1 VGQQVGLAFTPCG
14 KLTATSW
21 NPAIDYAPC
30 DRHQEQNPL
39 LGRWKCCD
47 GFSDI
52 QFGVAAEGGNLTV
65 AGIDKDDGEK
75 AEMLSLTD
83 LIKFRRLL
91 TIVAVLSICGIS
103 LAAADDLAIAGL
115 VIGQRFDKDHLE
127 TLLQRPQCAGD
138 QHCRGYLE
146 IGFIAYTE
154 VDGKNQK
161 ISKVVVTLTGE
172 AQYRYVLK
180 YLTGKYGEPLSFPNK
195 VFRIGQNSIVES
207 GIAEWHGRNG
217 VVLRISEDEKV
228 QSGTLILSV
237 PSK

>member
-1 VGQQVGLAFTPCG
+1 MGLV
-14 KLTATSW
+14 
-21 NPAIDYAPC
+21 
-30 DRHQEQNPL
+30 
-39 LGRWKCCD
+39 
-47 GFSDI
+47 
-52 QFGVAAEGGNLTV
+52 GVA
-65 AGIDKDDGEK
+65 
-75 AEMLSLTD
+75 
-83 LIKFRRLL
+83 KFRRLL
-91 TIVAVLSICGIS
+91 KVAAIFSICGVS

-115 VIGQRFDKDHLE
+115 VIGQRFDQEHLQ
-127 TLLQRPQCAGD
+127 TLLQRPQCTGD

-154 VDGKNQK
+154 IDSKNQQ

-180 YLTGKYGEPLSFPNK
+180 YLSGKYGEPQLLPDK

-217 VVLRISEDEKV
+217 VVLKISEDQKV

-237 PSK
+237 PSM

>member
-1 VGQQVGLAFTPCG
+1 MIDGLWG
-14 KLTATSW
+14 LV
-21 NPAIDYAPC
+21 
-30 DRHQEQNPL
+30 
-39 LGRWKCCD
+39 
-47 GFSDI
+47 
-52 QFGVAAEGGNLTV
+52 GVA
-65 AGIDKDDGEK
+65 
-75 AEMLSLTD
+75 
-83 LIKFRRLL
+83 KFRGLL
-91 TIVAVLSICGIS
+91 RIAAIFSICGVS

-115 VIGQRFDKDHLE
+115 VIGQRFDQEHLE

-146 IGFIAYTE
+146 IGFLAYTE
-154 VDGKNQK
+154 VEAKNQK
-161 ISKVVVTLTGE
+161 ISKVAVTLAGE

-180 YLTGKYGEPLSFPNK
+180 YLTGKYGEPLLLPNK
-195 VFRIGQNSIVES
+195 VFGNGPNFIVES